1 MLLSPENIQQQ
12 TRALWETTHPELT
25 ADFLD
30 LYFQRRY
37 ADERNVTVRHDAQVK
52 AAVQIL
58 PFKFLFGGKALP
70 VGVFNGLCAESGAN
84 HEKNIAQV
92 VRQAHRKMYEEGQLL
107 SFLIPEDEKQRKAF
121 EKEQMGSFWTATH
134 RLLVPFETPEDYRP
148 DLNLNIMPENTW
160 GRELWTFYNTFGG
173 RHDYEI
179 RHDRDSFETA
189 VTWHLQQ
196 GGQLFVAR
204 RRGKIVG
211 FCLVCKQPRILKSGK
226 PSKKDCYG
234 HIRFMLTTDPNVV
247 YHFRRRIGELL
258 EVEEVAVVG
267 GCPGHGFKEAKP
279 YAMARVVDVLGFLK
293 FLGRVHPG
301 LQLTVGIENDE
312 DIPENNGYYE
322 LFEGE
327 VTLLEERPDNVL
339 TAGGLAALLLGSQ
352 PVQLPLLL
360 DD

>member
-12 TRALWETTHPELT
+12 TRALWESSFPEVSSER
-25 ADFLD
+25 LD

-37 ADERNVTVRHDAQVK
+37 TDERNVTVRHDGKVR
-52 AAVQIL
+52 AAVQVL
-58 PFKFLFGGKALP
+58 PFKFLFGGKAVS
-70 VGVFNGLCAESGAN
+70 VGHLNGLCAESGED
-84 HEKNIAQV
+84 HGRLEAQV
-92 VRQAHRKMYEEGQLL
+92 VRQALRKMYDEGQLL
-107 SFLIPEDEKQRKAF
+107 SFLIPHDEKHRKAI
-121 EKEQMGSFWTATH
+121 EKEHLGSFWTATH
-134 RLLVPFETPEDYRP
+134 RLLVPFDLPENYRP
-148 DLNLNIMPENTW
+148 DFNLDILPEATW

-189 VTWHLQQ
+189 LQLHQQQ

-211 FCLVCKQPRILKSGK
+211 FCVAIKQPRILKSGK
-226 PSKKDCYG
+226 PSKKDFYG
-234 HIRFMLTTDPNVV
+234 HIRFMLTTDQNVV
-247 YHFRRRIGELL
+247 YHFRRRVA
-258 EVEEVAVVG
+258 EVFEVQEVAVVG
-267 GCPGHGFKEAKP
+267 GCPGRGFKESKP
-279 YAMARVVDVLGFLK
+279 YAMARVVDVLGFLQ

-301 LQLTVGIENDE
+301 LQLTVGVENDE

-327 VTLLEERPDNVL
+327 VRVLEHRPDNVL

-352 PVQLPLLL
+352 PVQLPLML